1 LLKGLALC
9 EKGATDERNFVRKS
23 VSWAL
28 RSIGQ
33 RNKALQRGD
42 VEGGGAARGD
52 GRPDRALHR
61 QGGAARPQESESE
74 AQVKQGIRK
83 DGDFCW
89 INMITP
95 QPKEAMAFFGE
106 VLGWTYF
113 DMGGIGHGI
122 RVGESQV
129 GGLFD
134 KDAPQTPPGTKAH
147 IGVMVKVRDVDAT
160 VEKVKALGGEA
171 RPAFDI
177 FDAGRMAVCHDP
189 NGAAFDPWQPKSLKG
204 FDVNSNAHGA
214 PSWFESL
221 TTDPVRAAAFYSRLF
236 NWQSEVMKTP
246 DGDYTTFK
254 LGTTSSRGS

>member
-1 LLKGLALC
+1 M
-9 EKGATDERNFVRKS
+9 
-23 VSWAL
+23 
-28 RSIGQ
+28 
-33 RNKALQRGD
+33 
-42 VEGGGAARGD
+42 
-52 GRPDRALHR
+52 
-61 QGGAARPQESESE
+61 
-74 AQVKQGIRK
+74 KQGIRK

-89 INMITP
+89 FNMITP

-221 TTDPVRAAAFYSRLF
+221 TTDPARAEVFYAKLF

-254 LGTTSSRGS
+254 LGNDFIAGIMKIPQGVPIDKPTWHTYFTVDKVDETEALAKKLGAQVCVPSTDIPGVGRFCGIVSPQHVRFNVITYVPMGG

>member
-1 LLKGLALC
+1 M
-9 EKGATDERNFVRKS
+9 
-23 VSWAL
+23 
-28 RSIGQ
+28 
-33 RNKALQRGD
+33 
-42 VEGGGAARGD
+42 
-52 GRPDRALHR
+52 
-61 QGGAARPQESESE
+61 
-74 AQVKQGIRK
+74 KQGIRK

-89 INMITP
+89 FNMITP

-106 VLGWTYF
+106 VLGWTFF

-177 FDAGRMAVCHDP
+177 FDAGRMAVCFDP
-189 NGAAFDPWQPKSLKG
+189 NGAAFDPWQPKNLKG

-221 TTDPVRAAAFYSRLF
+221 TTDPARAEVFYAKLF

-254 LGTTSSRGS
+254 LGNDFIAGIMKIPQGVPIDKPTWHTYFTVDKVDETEALAKKLGAQVCVPSTDIPGVGRFCGIVSPQHVRFNVITYVPMGG